1 MLLQVTNLE
10 KLPYNLQ
17 TELRFYN
24 NADGVCCDPV
34 FTVLS
39 PADQA
44 STSAEQPSTDD
55 VADTPGQLAA

>member
-1 MLLQVTNLE
+1 MLQVTNLE

-24 NADGVCCDPV
+24 NADGVLCNPV

-44 STSAEQPSTDD
+44 SFSAEQPSTDD
-55 VADTPGQLAA
+55 PADTLGQLAA